1 MINKTYSSPQGKQN
15 NGKQTEHSR
24 SDECGSEIQTDT
36 DPWMQTFYTLQG
48 WYKMQFEHNT
58 KKVWGKVKYYTI
70 PG

>member
-48 WYKMQFEHNT
+48 
-58 KKVWGKVKYYTI
+58 
-70 PG
+70 